1 MDGAEVWMTLIG
13 NPLLIKRLK
22 EEIIS
27 EMRSSSA
34 ISTSNTK
41 ALPSNLTTTL
51 FASFITRFLP
61 HNGFFA
67 PASDLVSA
75 RNGLL
80 TNPIIKARSGGI
92 PYPAIS

>member
-1 MDGAEVWMTLIG
+1 MLWDLPMDGAEVWMTLMG

-51 FASFITRFLP
+51 FASFISLSRKDNNFYNSL
-61 HNGFFA
+61 A
-67 PASDLVSA
+67 L
-75 RNGLL
+75 
-80 TNPIIKARSGGI
+80 
-92 PYPAIS
+92 